1 MKKVSVLGC
10 GRWGTCIAWYCNYI
24 GKEVKL
30 WGRDFSNN
38 FKNLNNNRQNQYLQ
52 LPENLQMTSSLSE
65 ALEHGDYIII
75 SISSQQLRNFAQ
87 ELSHYD
93 LQNKIFI
100 LCMKGIESSTGNRLT
115 QVLKQELGAQIKA
128 AVWVGPGHVQS
139 LVKGIPTCMVIS
151 SEDFFLAKSLVQN
164 LNSQL
169 IRFYY
174 SEDLIGNE
182 VGAAAKN
189 VIGIAAG
196 MLDGFGYQSLKG
208 ALMARGAREISSLI
222 YAMGGEKLTAY
233 GLSHLGDYEATLFS
247 EYSHNRKFGELLMQG
262 EKFTKLAEGA
272 ETVKALMVLAEK
284 YQAELPIS
292 RAVYEIIY
300 ENADAKKT
308 LLALFMRPIKKE
320 FQ

>member
-1 MKKVSVLGC
+1 MKKISILGC
-10 GRWGTCIAWYCNYI
+10 GRWGTCVAWYCNYI
-24 GKEVKL
+24 KKEVKL
-30 WGRDFSNN
+30 WGRDFSNR
-38 FKNLNNNRQNQYLQ
+38 FKDLNNNRKNQYLQ

-75 SISSQQLRNFAQ
+75 SISSQQLRNFTL
-87 ELSHYD
+87 ELKHYD
-93 LQNKIFI
+93 LKDKIFI

-115 QVLKQELGAQIKA
+115 QILKQELGSQLRV

-139 LVKGIPTCMVIS
+139 LVKGIPTCMIIS
-151 SEDFFLAKSLVQN
+151 SEDFSLAKSLGQD

-196 MLDGFGYQSLKG
+196 MLDGFSYKSLKG

-222 YAMGGEKLTAY
+222 YAMGGEELTAY

-262 EKFTKLAEGA
+262 KTFTQLAEGA

-284 YQAELPIS
+284 YQVELPIS
-292 RAVYEIIY
+292 KAVYEIIY

-308 LLALFMRPIKKE
+308 LPSLFMRPIKKE
-320 FQ
+320 FS